1 MAARRQA
8 SELLILR
15 TTRGRSVER
24 IAWESAPPL
33 RYVAKPRRLA
43 PSWTHLNERNA
54 PCMLMPAEN
63 RHPTTQR
70 RLSLQLL
77 FQETNRL
84 SNVGIDFHPVLYLPT
99 CVQDGAVVA
108 ATKGLTDGR

>member
-24 IAWESAPPL
+24 IAWESASTL
-33 RYVAKPRRLA
+33 RYVAKPRRLRAFLDA
-43 PSWTHLNERNA
+43 PQRTKRS
-54 PCMLMPAEN
+54 CMLMPAEN

-77 FQETNRL
+77 FQETDRL